1 MQEPTGHSHASM
13 RLIMLGSTTA
23 SSRHASNAGI
33 DSLTNNSRP
42 HCKVSLSVIPL
53 EAQNL
58 YCIQHVTDVAN
69 CCNLL
74 CHAHMVK
81 IETMSA
87 IKAHLCSMTAASA
100 SMTDTVFSRI
110 AILPVI

>member
-1 MQEPTGHSHASM
+1 M

-23 SSRHASNAGI
+23 SSRHASNTVN
-33 DSLTNNSRP
+33 SLTNDSGS
-42 HCKVSLSVIPL
+42 HCKVSLFVVPL

-58 YCIQHVTDVAN
+58 DCIQHVTDVAN

-81 IETMSA
+81 LETTSA
-87 IKAHLCSMTAASA
+87 IKAH
-100 SMTDTVFSRI
+100 F
-110 AILPVI
+110 